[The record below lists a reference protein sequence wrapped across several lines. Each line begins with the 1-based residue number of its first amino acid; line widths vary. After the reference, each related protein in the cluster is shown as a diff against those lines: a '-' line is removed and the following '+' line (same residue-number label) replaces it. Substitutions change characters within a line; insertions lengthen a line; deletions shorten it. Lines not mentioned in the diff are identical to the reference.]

1 MAYLSQIQLESMGF
15 KKLGKDVKV
24 SDKASIYNAD
34 QIELGDHARIDDFC
48 SISGRVTIGRFNHI
62 TPMCLIAGGL
72 RGVVLDEFCTL
83 AYGVKVFAQS
93 DDYSGATLANSL
105 IPKKFKNEFFA
116 AVSLERHVIV
126 GTNAVIFPGVTL
138 AEGCAVG
145 AMSLVT
151 KSTVPWGIYT
161 GIPAKRIKER
171 SRELLKRE
179 SEFLEEYMNDSV

>member
-1 MAYLSQIQLESMGF
+1 M
-15 KKLGKDVKV
+15 
-24 SDKASIYNAD
+24 
-34 QIELGDHARIDDFC
+34 
-48 SISGRVTIGRFNHI
+48 
-62 TPMCLIAGGL
+62 
-72 RGVVLDEFCTL
+72 
-83 AYGVKVFAQS
+83 
-93 DDYSGATLANSL
+93 
-105 IPKKFKNEFFA
+105 
-116 AVSLERHVIV
+116 ERHVIV